1 MKYFHKQ
8 KASKN
13 GREREMWKEGESE
26 ERAIEEGKQERER
39 EKLGEEREEGRRE
52 IRLGSTH

>member
-1 MKYFHKQ
+1 MV
-8 KASKN
+8 
-13 GREREMWKEGESE
+13 EREMWKEGESE

-52 IRLGSTH
+52 IRLGSAH